1 MFNKLVPESPWCLH
15 SLKWRRLPF
24 PWLTAGILQ
33 IFVCFYFHCRGGER
47 ARRMTAHSNMAVG
60 FCSDLKRVICQR
72 VTSYLQTVL
81 GVCCGL
87 YRVPDLLRSKSE
99 HQDWCHFSCQSQK
112 NHPQVLFSHEQFN
125 LLSLILQYIKD
136 QQHRCID
143 VRRFSR
149 CPPPAEWVSIMCEN
163 GWKGQRLRVTLR
175 HPLAPLIVPR
185 PPQTLSCGWLQ
196 RRRPVTARTSNAHCQ
211 HPRRSNCTSEAGL
224 CKRRRRCR
232 LPRKRTRCDVENVEL
247 VLVPVG
253 SNTAPVLLRMS
264 NFFGLFWILSGGQR
278 DAEKPAIFMLV
289 WYICSDRAW
298 PICYREWRTSSLAL
312 RSSAFLKIPW
322 IISLFIVYFSLN
334 GTIIYWMNIVL
345 CWRRLET
352 SDLDH
357 KLWVRSQV
365 TFS

>member
-149 CPPPAEWVSIMCEN
+149 CPPPLSEFPSCVKMVGRVSGCEWPSAIPSLPWLSHVRLKHWVAAGFKGGGPSQPAHQTHTVNIRAGQTVRVRRVFVRGDADVASREN
-163 GWKGQRLRVTLR
+163 GPDATLKTSSWSSSRWDLTRL
-175 HPLAPLIVPR
+175 
-185 PPQTLSCGWLQ
+185 LSCYEW
-196 RRRPVTARTSNAHCQ
+196 
-211 HPRRSNCTSEAGL
+211 
-224 CKRRRRCR
+224 
-232 LPRKRTRCDVENVEL
+232 
-247 VLVPVG
+247 
-253 SNTAPVLLRMS
+253 
-264 NFFGLFWILSGGQR
+264 
-278 DAEKPAIFMLV
+278 AIFLV
-289 WYICSDRAW
+289 CFEYCPGGKEMQRNQQ
-298 PICYREWRTSSLAL
+298 
-312 RSSAFLKIPW
+312 F
-322 IISLFIVYFSLN
+322 
-334 GTIIYWMNIVL
+334 L
-345 CWRRLET
+345 CWSDIFVQIERDPFVTGNEVPQVWPYGRRHFWKFPESYPCL
-352 SDLDH
+352 SSIL
-357 KLWVRSQV
+357 V
-365 TFS
+365 